1 MLGHTSIISKL
12 ENTIQL
18 SLQYRYIISIL
29 IKVIMSAET
38 LSDLQTKIESLE
50 RANFDL
56 KMQVF
61 YLNKK
66 ISDGVALSDET
77 DHSNINVN
85 LIEDRSADIIA
96 LREELDFSKRRT
108 EELESELFQLQLL
121 RDNEA
126 LEYQKMLQSQPS
138 IDITILEESRRRER
152 EVAKTVA
159 EHDAQLIAKLRNEID
174 SLEKQHDRDV
184 KLVEDCTARLTSQ
197 MEQSEETNKE
207 ITNLREQNNE
217 LQNKISVLM
226 ETAKQQEQ
234 QLTNNNITEQLKH
247 ENIQLKEQIE
257 RQKISIANQTAALNK
272 LGSESANESDEI
284 IRMSS
289 ELEACYIAK
298 DNAIQQ
304 QERLKYEN
312 DVLRVQI
319 YELKSVNSVSQE
331 PSPLN
336 RSNLLDVKV
345 AEAYK

>member
-1 MLGHTSIISKL
+1 
-12 ENTIQL
+12 
-18 SLQYRYIISIL
+18 
-29 IKVIMSAET
+29 MSAET

-197 MEQSEETNKE
+197 MEQSEETNTE

-289 ELEACYIAK
+289 ELETCYIAK

>member
-77 DHSNINVN
+77 DQSNINVN

-197 MEQSEETNKE
+197 MELSEETNKE

-289 ELEACYIAK
+289 ELETCYIAK

>member
-1 MLGHTSIISKL
+1 
-12 ENTIQL
+12 
-18 SLQYRYIISIL
+18 
-29 IKVIMSAET
+29 MSAET

-77 DHSNINVN
+77 DQSNINVN

-197 MEQSEETNKE
+197 MEQSEETNTE

-289 ELEACYIAK
+289 ELETCYIAK